1 MYNTKQLLREELY
14 LHNRKKLL
22 SEQSLLIIQDDFYVK
37 TTLGIDK
44 LLYENNLFE
53 YKKLIIEQQIIVESM
68 LVSIN
73 DYLGNLVQKGKEK
86 SLQLINDIKN
96 IKDLAILFKNI
107 LLDPKLMEEAI
118 ENVKNAINNQ
128 LDRFKLLIE
137 KVLQVISVNLVGF
150 TDKLKTF
157 LDNVLNYGNE
167 FLDKKGW
174 VGFIMGLGLAVL
186 LTWINKNWLEKLS
199 SAFLDKITDQIK
211 NIESVINIFNSLKD
225 LSSYVASNLGIDNIL
240 NWFINFGTKT
250 QLIGV
255 AFLAAEIIKIIYDI
269 LVPTVRDVKTRFNL
283 SKT

>member
-1 MYNTKQLLREELY
+1 MCNTKQLLREELY

-44 LLYENNLFE
+44 FLYENNLFE
-53 YKKLIIEQQIIVESM
+53 YKKLIIEQQIIIESM

-73 DYLGNLVQKGKEK
+73 NYLGNMVQKGKEK
-86 SLQLINDIKN
+86 SLQLMNDIKN
-96 IKDLAILFKNI
+96 VKDLAILFKNI

-128 LDRFKLLIE
+128 LDRIKLLIE
-137 KVLQVISVNLVGF
+137 KVIQVISVNLVGF

-157 LDNVLNYGNE
+157 LDNVLKYGKE

-186 LTWINKNWLEKLS
+186 LTWVNKNWLEKLGGVV
-199 SAFLDKITDQIK
+199 LDKTIEQIK

-225 LSSYVASNLGIDNIL
+225 LSSYVASNLGIENIL
-240 NWFINFGTKT
+240 KWFINFGTKT

-255 AFLAAEIIKIIYDI
+255 TFLAAEIIKIIYDI